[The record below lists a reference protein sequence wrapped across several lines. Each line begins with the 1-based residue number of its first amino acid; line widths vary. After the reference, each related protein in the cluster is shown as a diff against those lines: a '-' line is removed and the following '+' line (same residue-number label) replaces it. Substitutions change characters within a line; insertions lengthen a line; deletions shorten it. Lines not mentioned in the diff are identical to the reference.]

1 LGLKTLVL
9 PVEAEPRAKRRALN
23 LCQDHLRKVVEV
35 ARRTM
40 QMIDAFVSND
50 RSSAT
55 HLYEEIQRLSDE
67 VMDSKRVVTQELVE
81 IGAIL
86 FNREDFLRFTYTASE
101 IAELYKGVSF
111 RVLAMVERKWDLPQ
125 TIKRG
130 IVELSEAVF
139 NAVIKLREAV
149 LTLSY
154 GSPQISEKARDVEVA
169 EKQVDNL
176 YRSLEILL
184 LEQNIN
190 LSTMLLAR
198 DIIQLLEDTA
208 DKIEDVSDAVRIL
221 ALAI

>member
-1 LGLKTLVL
+1 
-9 PVEAEPRAKRRALN
+9 
-23 LCQDHLRKVVEV
+23 
-35 ARRTM
+35 
-40 QMIDAFVSND
+40 MIDAFVAND
-50 RSSAT
+50 GGSVIRL
-55 HLYEEIQRLSDE
+55 HEEIQRLSDE
-67 VMDSKRVVTQELVE
+67 VMDSKRAVTQELVE

-86 FNREDFLRFTYTASE
+86 FNREDFLRFTYTVSE

-111 RVLAMVERKWDLPQ
+111 RVLAMVERKWELPQ

-139 NAVIKLREAV
+139 NAVIKLREAM

-176 YRSLEILL
+176 YRSLEISL

-190 LSTMLLAR
+190 LSIMLLAR

-208 DKIEDVSDAVRIL
+208 DKIEDASDAVRIL